1 MSSLRSRLI
10 RLAHQQPS
18 LRPHLLTLLKSAGN
32 YGEEV
37 NPYLLGFDRGNR
49 PKLTDKKINAG
60 TSALRAIIA
69 TAQTEVSGAVR
80 KALDNSR
87 KFNALFSGDSAERF
101 HDDLIASVIS
111 AVHNAER

>member
-18 LRPHLLTLLKSAGN
+18 LRPHLLPLLKSAGN

-49 PKLTDKKINAG
+49 PKLTDKQINAG
-60 TSALRAIIA
+60 TSGLQAIIA
-69 TAQTEVSGAVR
+69 KAQIEVRGAVR

-87 KFNALFSGDSAERF
+87 KFNESFSNDSAERF

>member
-10 RLAHQQPS
+10 RLAHQRPH
-18 LRPHLLTLLKSAGN
+18 LRPHLLPILKSAGN

-49 PKLTDKKINAG
+49 PKLTDKQINAG
-60 TSALRAIIA
+60 TSGLQAIIA
-69 TAQTEVSGAVR
+69 KAQIEVRGAVR
-80 KALDNSR
+80 EAFADSR
-87 KFNALFSGDSAERF
+87 EFNPLFSRDSAELFRE
-101 HDDLIASVIS
+101 DLIASVIS